1 MHDLVECVTLT
12 LTQCFLFIE
21 FHILFLILAYHRGE
35 INSINDGRIFLISV
49 FARTAHHTCI
59 LASRDMI
66 SIILKSGIN
75 LLVSAGIS
83 ISHSHNE
90 IVFVHFPLISYL
102 ICSISSFVLNGMD
115 PAMAH
120 STSKWPCVL
129 DTANVAVR

>member
-35 INSINDGRIFLISV
+35 IINKWWKNFPDLSFCQNCTSYMYLGQPRHKKHNI
-49 FARTAHHTCI
+49 
-59 LASRDMI
+59 
-66 SIILKSGIN
+66 KSGIN
-75 LLVSAGIS
+75 LLVSAVIS

-90 IVFVHFPLISYL
+90 IVFVHFPLISLL

-115 PAMAH
+115 PAMAY